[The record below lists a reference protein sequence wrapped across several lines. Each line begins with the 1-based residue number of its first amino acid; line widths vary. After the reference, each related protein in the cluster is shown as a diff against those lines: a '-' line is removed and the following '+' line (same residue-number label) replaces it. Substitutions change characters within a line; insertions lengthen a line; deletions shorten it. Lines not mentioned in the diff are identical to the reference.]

1 LTSPPDQAQI
11 NPPGERRRRIS
22 TRFETRPAPTSL
34 IIAGVYVG
42 DFDMPLSH
50 KPSWAAGQ
58 GNYTTGLHWAGAT
71 NHIKQPGLVGRT
83 LKLYQ
88 PASAMG
94 RYVIEID

>member
-1 LTSPPDQAQI
+1 MFASLTWTYNPTAQKD
-11 NPPGERRRRIS
+11 EAV
-22 TRFETRPAPTSL
+22 APTSL

-50 KPSWAAGQ
+50 KLAWAAGQ

-71 NHIKQPGLVGRT
+71 NHIKHLGLVGRT

-88 PASAMG
+88 PASVGG
-94 RYVIEID
+94 RYVVEID